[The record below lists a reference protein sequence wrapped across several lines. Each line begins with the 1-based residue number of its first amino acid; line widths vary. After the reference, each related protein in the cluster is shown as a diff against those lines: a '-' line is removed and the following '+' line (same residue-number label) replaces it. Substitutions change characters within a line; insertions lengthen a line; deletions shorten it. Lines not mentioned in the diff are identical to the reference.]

1 MGTIKAYYRLTKPG
15 IMYGNSLTV
24 AAGFLFASGRQADW
38 TLFVATLAGVA
49 CVIAA
54 SCVFN
59 NYLDREIDS
68 KMART
73 KDRALVSGEIS
84 PRSAIIFADVLALLG
99 FTILGTYVNTLTL
112 MLGVLAMFFY
122 VVVYGYAKR
131 KSWHGTLVGTVPGA
145 LPLVA
150 SYTAVTNDLN
160 EVALV
165 LFLIMAIWQM
175 PHFYAIAIYRKQEY
189 ASAGIP
195 VISIVKGVAYTKKAI
210 VAYIALLISFLGVL
224 LGYTIFSAPVL
235 DTWLLAASVAFLA
248 VNIRW
253 LTIALQGFQAKDDAQ
268 WARGVFGFSLT
279 VLLVF
284 CVLLITTGFL
294 EPGSSIY

>member
-15 IMYGNSLTV
+15 IIYGNSLTV
-24 AAGFLFASGRQADW
+24 VAGFIFASGWPVDW
-38 TLFVATLAGVA
+38 ALFIATVFGVA
-49 CVIAA
+49 FVIAA
-54 SCVFN
+54 GCVFN
-59 NYLDREIDS
+59 NYIDRDIDS

-73 KDRALVSGEIS
+73 KKRALVSGEIS
-84 PRSAIIFADVLALLG
+84 PRSAIIFADILALLG
-99 FTILGTYVNTLTL
+99 FTILGAYVNTLTL
-112 MLGVLAMFFY
+112 MLGVLAMLFY
-122 VVVYGYAKR
+122 VVIYGYAKR

-150 SYTAVTNDLN
+150 GYTAVTNELN
-160 EVALV
+160 EVTLV

-175 PHFYAIAIYRKQEY
+175 PHFYAIAVYRKQEY

-195 VISIVKGVAYTKKAI
+195 VISIVKGIPYTKKAI
-210 VAYIALLISFLGVL
+210 VAYIALLIVFLGVL

-235 DTWLLAASVAFLA
+235 DIWLLAAYVALLA

-253 LTIALQGFQAKDDAQ
+253 LTLAMLGFHAKDDAQ

-284 CVLLITTGFL
+284 CFLLAALGFL
-294 EPGSSIY
+294 NPASSI